1 MKKNILITGG
11 AGNLGGSLTR
21 KLVEDK
27 NNFVVVMDNLLTGDI
42 AKLPTNKT
50 ENFIFYESDVN
61 SYNELSKIFKEYHFD
76 LVFHYA
82 AIVGVERTLKNPL
95 MVLDDIE
102 GMKNI
107 LQLSMENNISR
118 FFYSSSSEV
127 YGEPVEIPQNE
138 VSTPLNSRLPYAVV
152 KNLGE
157 LYCKSYKQMFDLDY
171 TIMRFFNTY
180 GPLQSE
186 DFVMAKFLNQ
196 AIKNDDITINGDG
209 LQTRTFLYVDDNVDL
224 IIKLIDESKC
234 LNEIINVGSDEEITI
249 IDLAKIIIKLTGSTS
264 KIIHLPPLEEGD
276 MTRRKPDI
284 LKMNSILNKEIIN
297 LESGIKKYLNYL

>member
-1 MKKNILITGG
+1 MQKNILITGG
-11 AGNLGGSLTR
+11 AGNLGGSLAR

-42 AKLPTNKT
+42 AKLPKHKT

-61 SYNELSKIFKEYHFD
+61 SYNELSKIFKEYNFD

-95 MVLDDIE
+95 MVLDDVD

-127 YGEPVEIPQNE
+127 YGEPVEMPQNE

-186 DFVMAKFLNQ
+186 DFVMTKFLNQ

-209 LQTRTFLYVDDNVDL
+209 LQTRTFLYVDDNIDL

-234 LNEIINVGSDEEITI
+234 LN
-249 IDLAKIIIKLTGSTS
+249 
-264 KIIHLPPLEEGD
+264 
-276 MTRRKPDI
+276 RKFQW
-284 LKMNSILNKEIIN
+284 
-297 LESGIKKYLNYL
+297 